1 MTMNP
6 LSRPSTIPSAGTTRR
21 LTPTRALAW
30 LLNLATRML
39 ACSLNMPEPLVHNT
53 GIFVFVHVQ
62 AVETSVGRTLCPTRL
77 WRYFQNW
84 RRQSAR

>member
-1 MTMNP
+1 MPT
-6 LSRPSTIPSAGTTRR
+6 LSRSSSFSIAG
-21 LTPTRALAW
+21 LSSW

-62 AVETSVGRTLCPTRL
+62 AVETSVGRTLGLIQL
-77 WRYFQNW
+77 WDQFQNW
-84 RRQSAR
+84 RRRSAR

>member
-1 MTMNP
+1 MPT
-6 LSRPSTIPSAGTTRR
+6 LSRSSSFSIAG
-21 LTPTRALAW
+21 LGYW

-77 WRYFQNW
+77 WRYFQN
-84 RRQSAR
+84 RRRRSAR

>member
-1 MTMNP
+1 MST
-6 LSRPSTIPSAGTTRR
+6 LSRSSTFSIAG
-21 LTPTRALAW
+21 LSSW

-62 AVETSVGRTLCPTRL
+62 AVETSVGRTLGLIQL
-77 WRYFQNW
+77 WDQFQNW
-84 RRQSAR
+84 RRRSAR